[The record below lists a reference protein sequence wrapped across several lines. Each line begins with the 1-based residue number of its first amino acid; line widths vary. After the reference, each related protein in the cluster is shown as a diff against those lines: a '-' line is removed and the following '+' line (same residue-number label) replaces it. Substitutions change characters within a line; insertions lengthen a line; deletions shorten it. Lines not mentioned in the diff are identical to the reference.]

1 MKKASFLLFLITL
14 VACSPKNEF
23 EINGEVEGIKE
34 GTAYLKLYTNKS
46 LTEIDTAK
54 IVDGEFEFEGT
65 TTEPQLY
72 LIFIEGKQAPI
83 SFFLDNSK
91 VRIKANADS
100 LHKSKITGL
109 KVNKP
114 YDAYQ
119 KNMPLEAEANLL
131 KENFLK
137 AQQAND
143 INKMNQLRDE
153 YTPIV
158 EQQKKY
164 FEKFIWDN
172 TNNVVGAYFA
182 QIYAPSIELDKLK
195 ELVAKLKSG
204 AAANSKYVLAIEESL
219 KAIEAS
225 KLAVELTKEG
235 KTAPDF
241 TFINLK
247 GESVSL
253 QSLRGKVVL
262 IDFWA
267 SWCRPC
273 RAENPNVVAVYKKY
287 NKNNFEIV
295 SISLDK
301 DEVAWKEAI
310 KADGLN
316 WNSHHWDKEGVI
328 ANQYGVQSIPHTLL
342 LGKDG
347 TILYKDLRGGEL
359 ELKLKPL
366 L

>member
-1 MKKASFLLFLITL
+1 
-14 VACSPKNEF
+14 
-23 EINGEVEGIKE
+23 
-34 GTAYLKLYTNKS
+34 
-46 LTEIDTAK
+46 
-54 IVDGEFEFEGT
+54 
-65 TTEPQLY
+65 
-72 LIFIEGKQAPI
+72 
-83 SFFLDNSK
+83 
-91 VRIKANADS
+91 
-100 LHKSKITGL
+100 
-109 KVNKP
+109 
-114 YDAYQ
+114 
-119 KNMPLEAEANLL
+119 MPLEAEANLL